1 MSVYE
6 QQDKFDKERSS
17 FSSSN
22 YFANGIVWNVCS
34 FRIRCAWKKIDK
46 ANNQSTSNI
55 KIKQDCGS
63 QGKGGYGGH
72 GGDGGN
78 TNGDPS
84 AGGGG
89 GSGGGGGGGPMT
101 TCIAKIYNIQG

>member
-1 MSVYE
+1 MNNKTNSIKIGVLLAAATTLLMA
-6 QQDKFDKERSS
+6 S
-17 FSSSN
+17 FGT
-22 YFANGIVWNVCS
+22 FAHS
-34 FRIRCAWKKIDK
+34 EYAAAWKKIDEAK
-46 ANNQSTSNI
+46 NKSTSNI

-72 GGDGGN
+72 GGDGGS
-78 TNGDPS
+78 TSGDPS

>member
-1 MSVYE
+1 MNNKTNSIKIGVLLAAAATTLLMA
-6 QQDKFDKERSS
+6 S
-17 FSSSN
+17 FGM
-22 YFANGIVWNVCS
+22 FAHS
-34 FRIRCAWKKIDK
+34 EYAAAWKKIDK

-89 GSGGGGGGGPMT
+89 GSGGGGGPMT